1 MKKIVIFLLALSF
14 LSVDAQA
21 KKKTTKKKSAKA
33 KTTIK
38 ATSKPVESAAV
49 AQNVATTTPVV
60 TENLEENDEPINS
73 LNILNAKSPSTYRK
87 YRDML
92 KVKVGDSLVSVKN
105 KPIDYGFI
113 EDKDVLRSMVVW
125 EIIDMNEKINQPFYH
140 NADGLVTSNKSLY
153 QILLDNINNGKIK
166 EVYDDEMFSTKL
178 SPEQIQQRLK
188 VTVETPWLIDKK
200 NAGEKLTP
208 EDIKA
213 GTDIIETTT
222 EKVKLLKIKGMWYV
236 DRRDGQMKYR
246 LLGIAAMGPDPLMLA
261 ERTADGQ
268 MLGNKDELIDL
279 FWVFYPDAREVL
291 ANQIVFNGKNLSSD
305 ITYDD
310 VLNARRFSSI
320 IYKSDNG
327 LGTGKISDYIPH
339 DAEEQLE
346 ESERIKAQILEMEND
361 MWNY

>member
-14 LSVDAQA
+14 LSVDAQV

-33 KTTIK
+33 KTTKK
-38 ATSKPVESAAV
+38 ATAKPVEPAAV
-49 AQNVATTTPVV
+49 AQNEATTTPVV

-87 YRDML
+87 YKDML

-261 ERTADGQ
+261 ERTADGKC
-268 MLGNKDELIDL
+268 L
-279 FWVFYPDAREVL
+279 V
-291 ANQIVFNGKNLSSD
+291 
-305 ITYDD
+305 
-310 VLNARRFSSI
+310 
-320 IYKSDNG
+320 
-327 LGTGKISDYIPH
+327 
-339 DAEEQLE
+339 
-346 ESERIKAQILEMEND
+346 IKTN
-361 MWNY
+361 

>member
-33 KTTIK
+33 KTTKK
-38 ATSKPVESAAV
+38 ATAKPVEPATV
-49 AQNVATTTPVV
+49 AQNEATTTPIV

-87 YRDML
+87 YKDML

>member
-38 ATSKPVESAAV
+38 ATAKPVEPAAV

-87 YRDML
+87 YKDML

-125 EIIDMNEKINQPFYH
+125 EIIDMNEKNNQSFYH

>member
-49 AQNVATTTPVV
+49 AQNVATTTSVV

>member
-33 KTTIK
+33 KTTKK
-38 ATSKPVESAAV
+38 ATAKPVESAAV
-49 AQNVATTTPVV
+49 AQNVATTTSVV

-87 YRDML
+87 YKDML

>member
-1 MKKIVIFLLALSF
+1 MKKIVILLLALSF
-14 LSVDAQA
+14 LSVDAQ
-21 KKKTTKKKSAKA
+21 KKKSTKKRTKAKTTKKANA
-33 KTTIK
+33 
-38 ATSKPVESAAV
+38 APVEPAV
-49 AQNVATTTPVV
+49 VVDTAPVSTPVA
-60 TENLEENDEPINS
+60 TENLEENDEPITS

-140 NADGLVTSNKSLY
+140 NADGLVSSNKSLY

-166 EVYDDEMFSTKL
+166 EVYDDEMFTTKL
-178 SPEQIQQRLK
+178 TPDQIQQRLK
-188 VTVETPWLIDKK
+188 VTVETPWLIDKR
-200 NAGEKLTP
+200 NSGEKVTP

-213 GTDIIETTT
+213 GTDIIETKT
-222 EKVKLLKIKGMWYV
+222 ENVKLLKIKGMWYV

-246 LLGIAAMGPDPLMLA
+246 LLGIAAMGPDPSMMA
-261 ERTADGQ
+261 EKTADGQ
-268 MLGNKDELIDL
+268 SLGNKDELIDL